1 MITFKSPVTPK
12 SIWNLC
18 FKNSKEMNDIFYED
32 AEPEE
37 GQTLFGL
44 TDYLALKVY
53 INEDLDGFLLK
64 KTIRHELMHIYLWE
78 KEKNNSLYNDDEIC
92 EIMSIAAP
100 LICNRTDE
108 IISEI
113 KKERRRKYEKLTK

>member
-1 MITFKSPVTPK
+1 MITFKSPANPK
-12 SIWNLC
+12 SIWKLC

-78 KEKNNSLYNDDEIC
+78 NEKKNSLYNDDEIC
-92 EIMSIAAP
+92 EIMCIAAP
-100 LICNRTDE
+100 LICNKTDE
-108 IISEI
+108 IISKI